1 MKSTSED
8 KYNMKKQTRS
18 LLEELESISQT
29 HDTKHIIERRAN
41 NLIASAIHL
50 MEVIE
55 RNFTPEQSAI
65 LEKKLLIAIKNRDQ
79 SKFSNSL
86 KRASDEN

>member
-1 MKSTSED
+1 
-8 KYNMKKQTRS
+8 MKKQTRS
-18 LLEELESISQT
+18 LLEELELISKT
-29 HDTKHIIERRAN
+29 HDTKHIIESRAN

-50 MEVIE
+50 LEVIE

-79 SKFSNSL
+79 SKFANGL
-86 KRASDEN
+86 KRAEK